1 MALKITRATDPIQ
14 VSTLVLCLYGA
25 PGVGKTSTGFSSEA
39 AVLLDFDRGVHR
51 SKNRGD
57 SVPVDIWGDAAA
69 MTQEDL
75 AKYKTVVIDTAGRAL
90 DALTIDIIKIDPKN
104 GNRGGGLTLPGY
116 GVLKS
121 RFAGWLNMI
130 RSFGKDVVLLCHA
143 DEQRKGDELIER
155 LDMQGSSKNEVYKSA
170 DVMGRIYLRGQKRIL
185 NFSPTDTAFGKNPAQ
200 MDPIEIPDF
209 GTEPGFLGKV
219 IADVKASLN
228 KLSTVQIATVA
239 ALTDWVKKIE
249 KANTMADFDGLV
261 AESSEAPEDARQNI
275 KRMINKAAKTKG
287 YAYDA
292 KTKHFDLAPTKAA

>member
-1 MALKITRATDPIQ
+1 MALRITKASDPIN
-14 VSTLVLCLYGA
+14 VNTLVVCLYGA
-25 PGVGKTSTGFSSEA
+25 PGVGKTSCGFSA
-39 AVLLDFDRGVHR
+39 ADSLLLDADHGVHR

-57 SVPVDIWGDAAA
+57 SVHIEDWSDIASIAPS
-69 MTQEDL
+69 DL
-75 AKYKTVVIDTAGRAL
+75 VKYKTIVADTGGRLL
-90 DALTIDIIKIDPKN
+90 DILSTDIIKTDPKN
-104 GNRGGGLTLPGY
+104 GRGGALTLQGY

-170 DVMGRIYLRGQKRIL
+170 DVMGRIYLKGNKRML

-209 GTEPGFLGKV
+209 AVEPNFLGKV

-228 KLSTVQIATVA
+228 KLSTVQITTVA
-239 ALTDWVKKIE
+239 TLAEWTTKIE
-249 KANTMADFDGLV
+249 KASTMADFDGLV
-261 AESSEAPEDARQNI
+261 TESAAVPEDVRTNVKKI
-275 KRMINKAAKTKG
+275 INRAAKGKG
-287 YAYDA
+287 YAWDA
-292 KTKHFDLAPTKAA
+292 KTKHFDLAPPPKAA